1 MQFNVHLSQSY
12 NKTLLTGN
20 TTSDIPFDDTL
31 SVSRHDLMDDRKFH
45 RFIITGG
52 QF

>member
-12 NKTLLTGN
+12 NKTLLIGN

-31 SVSRHDLMDDRKFH
+31 SVSSHNLMDDRKFH
-45 RFIITGG
+45 RFIIIGG